1 LLLHPKVNALSGTS
15 KNGLTSGGSSIFQRR
30 AADQALP
37 PGTFRGSVLHRGE
50 ERQQPVAV
58 GGAHIF
64 AERLSER
71 QMLRPGL
78 GRQARRIGGKKS
90 ERRFGVLWVL
100 GKIEMHAADQV
111 PWRKAASDRLTTRT
125 FDYAARVKPKLSS
138 MTVVGPIGTGSARAV
153 LSFTKLILSFQTF
166 LRKSSK
172 TWIVNCSP
180 GQRR

>member
-1 LLLHPKVNALSGTS
+1 MMMPKIMACEPVPGPTTRLRLYQRSGTM
-15 KNGLTSGGSSIFQRR
+15 
-30 AADQALP
+30 LP
-37 PGTFRGSVLHRGE
+37 LDAFTKTCFRS
-50 ERQQPVAV
+50 
-58 GGAHIF
+58 
-64 AERLSER
+64 
-71 QMLRPGL
+71 
-78 GRQARRIGGKKS
+78 
-90 ERRFGVLWVL
+90 FG
-100 GKIEMHAADQV
+100 

-138 MTVVGPIGTGSARAV
+138 MTVVGPIGNGSARAV